1 MGDAT
6 ETRGDLRPAGS
17 GQLYGSP
24 RRRST
29 RGRNRRG
36 ELRMPDADPAGRSP
50 LRFFLL
56 VFLLTVPFLV
66 LGALNDG
73 QIVPGV
79 PLAGLAVVCP
89 VLAALV
95 LEYRRDRG
103 AGVRALL
110 SRSFDARRIT
120 HKVWYLPTLL
130 LYPAVLVLSFVIL
143 RL

>member
-89 VLAALV
+89 VLAGPLV
-95 LEYRRDRG
+95 AMIMTGTAVVVTVVWGPRTLAR
-103 AGVRALL
+103 AGHRAE
-110 SRSFDARRIT
+110 R
-120 HKVWYLPTLL
+120 VP
-130 LYPAVLVLSFVIL
+130 
-143 RL
+143 